1 MSLKYLQK
9 YLSNVGRHGTLW
21 CMVRV
26 VGGVA
31 EISQSV
37 VLNMEAW
44 TANKS

>member
-1 MSLKYLQK
+1 MLE
-9 YLSNVGRHGTLW
+9 HGTLW
-21 CMVRV
+21 CMLRV
-26 VGGVA
+26 VGVA

>member
-1 MSLKYLQK
+1 MLD
-9 YLSNVGRHGTLW
+9 HGTLW
-21 CMVRV
+21 CMVV
-26 VGGVA
+26 GVA